1 MVVVYLLAKIS
12 LLWICFSLTPSPLP
26 QGRGAKKDG
35 FIQMHIAIIQPQP
48 AKMAIMLTYAI
59 SSGEGGFGSARTKIH
74 FIGEKL

>member
-1 MVVVYLLAKIS
+1 MDL
-12 LLWICFSLTPSPLP
+12 PSPLP
-26 QGRGAKKDG
+26 HGEGKQVG
-35 FIQMHIAIIQPQP
+35 FIQVYIAKVQTQP